1 MASPSLDHVIVQLDL
16 DRVQS
21 YTGPSSS
28 TCYIYRLVGRLPF
41 NWPRPL
47 GPDRLPHSQRKQ
59 VEPLDLSSER
69 TGTTQTLSFPPHSFD
84 SFFSFGPLSSGI
96 CPSHFAPKSW
106 KPDKRD
112 MAGVEGTKMKEP
124 PAAEQDRVDIFRV
137 TEVKNGTETRKL
149 QQKWSNTW
157 QLNGSIADCSHKS
170 PLFDYKTADR
180 FLLLCLLVLM
190 CGASTR
196 FRS

>member
-1 MASPSLDHVIVQLDL
+1 VLYLSIGRPPAFQLAPPTRSGPLAS
-16 DRVQS
+16 QS
-21 YTGPSSS
+21 KETSRAIG
-28 TCYIYRLVGRLPF
+28 LVVRE
-41 NWPRPL
+41 NRN
-47 GPDRLPHSQRKQ
+47 DA
-59 VEPLDLSSER
+59 
-69 TGTTQTLSFPPHSFD
+69 D
-84 SFFSFGPLSSGI
+84 SFFPSAFLRFIFLFRSASSGI

-112 MAGVEGTKMKEP
+112 MAGAEGTKMKEP

-137 TEVKNGTETRKL
+137 TKVKNGTETRKL
-149 QQKWSNTW
+149 QQKWSTTW